1 MTELSKN
8 TQVPQ
13 CDKTAVSKSVFK
25 LNSGVFSFLNRQGL
39 SIHEMRRIIS
49 LYALSINIKRPKK
62 ARLEW
67 YSKITDLAQEDF
79 ANFKKVFNKNKEIKK
94 QIRTYDDWYQECS
107 FDGSFAY
114 NGVADDF

>member
-1 MTELSKN
+1 MNKISKS
-8 TQVPQ
+8 TPMPQ
-13 CDKTAVSKSVFK
+13 CVKTDVSKSVFK

-49 LYALSINIKRPKK
+49 LYALSIEIKRPKK

-67 YSKITDLAQEDF
+67 YSKITDLAQKDF
-79 ANFKKVFNKNKEIKK
+79 ANFKKVYNKNKEIKK

>member
-1 MTELSKN
+1 MTKLSN
-8 TQVPQ
+8 TDPKPQ
-13 CDKTAVSKSVFK
+13 CVQTDVSKSVFK

-49 LYALSINIKRPKK
+49 LYALSIEIKRPKK
-62 ARLEW
+62 TRLKW
-67 YSKITDLAQEDF
+67 YSKITNLAQKDF
-79 ANFKKVFNKNKEIKK
+79 ANFKKVYNKNKEIKK
-94 QIRTYDDWYQECS
+94 QVRTYDDWYQECS

>member
-1 MTELSKN
+1 MISDTH
-8 TQVPQ
+8 QAPQ
-13 CDKTAVSKSVFK
+13 LPQMAVSGSAFK
-25 LNSGVFSFLNRQGL
+25 LNSGIFSFLNRQGL

-49 LYALSINIKRPKK
+49 LYALSIEIKRPKK

-67 YSKITDLAQEDF
+67 YSKITDLAQKDF
-79 ANFKKVFNKNKEIKK
+79 SNFKKVYNKNKEIKK